1 MEIVDKKYREKEHD
15 PNRGSFVVIVVQ
27 YSDYKRY
34 MANDG
39 VQQMRVSFNQANYL
53 NALSADA
60 QLFFIAFTHVDGT
73 DGVANGIGRHIL
85 SYVGRN
91 KSEDKDEDEEE
102 EEESADDDEESDY

>member
-15 PNRGSFVVIVVQ
+15 ANQDAGASSPVD

-39 VQQMRVSFNQANYL
+39 VQQMRVSSNQANYL

-60 QLFFIAFTHVDGT
+60 QLFFIAFNHVDGT

-91 KSEDKDEDEEE
+91 RSEDEE
-102 EEESADDDEESDY
+102 

>member
-1 MEIVDKKYREKEHD
+1 MESVDKTYREKEHD
-15 PNRGSFVVIVVQ
+15 NAKQGGATSTADLFASTVQ

-39 VQQMRVSFNQANYL
+39 VQQMRVSLNQTNYL

-91 KSEDKDEDEEE
+91 KSEDEE
-102 EEESADDDEESDY
+102 